1 MISHIPGSTR
11 GAVDFGWLK
20 SWHSF
25 SFGEYYN
32 PSRMGFS
39 TLRVINDDRIKGGTG
54 FPAHSH
60 REMEIITFMI
70 AGVIQHQDSTGGKG
84 ETKAGEIQVM
94 TAGTGITHSEFAGLE
109 SEVELFQI
117 WIQPDQRG
125 YKPEY
130 RQFSWVNLVETGN
143 LKPTGGNLSG
153 ELRGFSLLASKA
165 GLHQSIKLNA
175 DAALYYCKMSGSQA
189 VKLNQSRKFYIQMI
203 SGEIHL
209 AKTFLKERD
218 AAEITNETE
227 LEIRGDGIFL
237 MFDLP

>member
-1 MISHIPGSTR
+1 MITLIAGSSR

-39 TLRVINDDRIKGGTG
+39 TLRVINDDRIKAGTG

-70 AGVIQHQDSTGGKG
+70 AGVIGHEDSTGAKG

-94 TAGTGITHSEFAGLE
+94 TAGTGITHSEFARGETLC
-109 SEVELFQI
+109 ELFQI
-117 WIQPDQRG
+117 WIQPDQKG

-130 RQFSWVNLVETGN
+130 RQFSWKDLVGAGHLN
-143 LKPTGGNLSG
+143 PSGGGLSG
-153 ELRGFSLLASKA
+153 DLQGFALLASKE
-165 GLHQSIKLNA
+165 GFNQSIKLNA
-175 DAALYYCKMSGSQA
+175 DSSLYYCQVSGKQR
-189 VKLNQSRKFYIQMI
+189 VHLKQSRQYYLQMI
-203 SGEIHL
+203 SGKVSISENAL
-209 AKTFLKERD
+209 GERD
-218 AAEITNETE
+218 GAEISNETE
-227 LEIRGDGIFL
+227 LEFTGNGIFL
-237 MFDLP
+237 FFDLP